1 MITRGTTY
9 TDVFNTDISL
19 VTAERINITYS
30 QWGKILFE
38 KQKSDLRIHEGHL
51 ELDLTQQETLKF
63 DPKAILK
70 IQIRAKFP
78 NGAAIAS
85 PIMEVN
91 VYNILKEGVI

>member
-38 KQKSDLRIHEGHL
+38 K
-51 ELDLTQQETLKF
+51 
-63 DPKAILK
+63 
-70 IQIRAKFP
+70 
-78 NGAAIAS
+78 
-85 PIMEVN
+85 
-91 VYNILKEGVI
+91 